1 MRKNSLDWK
10 EYEAITKYIYETLGK
25 EFGVT
30 ILSYGNS
37 CKISGKSG
45 NTHQIDV
52 LTMQSNGVN
61 QIRTAIEC
69 KYLKKKINKDTV
81 MKVLS
86 IIQDAQIEKG
96 VIVSKS
102 GFTKDA
108 VDFAREYNI
117 GLAELREAD
126 EKDFSESPKEIHIAD
141 LLLKA
146 KILITRPQILN
157 VSIGNDQ
164 IIEIRD
170 EWDYY
175 KYSVILENKTKVPLL
190 KYVNEF
196 RNEVNRRNK
205 KNKIITKQFEIPNA
219 ILFNNQSNNS
229 EEIDQIILTGQLIEI
244 DASKNLN
251 FRLIDQVWLIM
262 KSIFEERTFTFSE
275 SGLIVEHKRK

>member
-30 ILSYGNS
+30 ILGYGNT
-37 CKISGKSG
+37 CKVTGKSG

-52 LTMQSNGVN
+52 LTTQSNGVH

-81 MKVLS
+81 MKVLGT
-86 IIQDAQIEKG
+86 IQDAQIDKG

-117 GLAELREAD
+117 GLVELREAD
-126 EKDFSESPKEIHIAD
+126 EKDFTESPKEIHLAD
-141 LLLKA
+141 LLVKA
-146 KILITRPQILN
+146 EILITRPHILN
-157 VSIGNDQ
+157 ISIGDNQ
-164 IIEIRD
+164 IIKIKD

-175 KYSVILENKTKVPLL
+175 KYTVITEKKGKVPLL
-190 KYVNEF
+190 NYVNEF
-196 RNEVNRRNK
+196 RKEVNHQNK

-219 ILFNNQSNNS
+219 LLFNNQSDKS
-229 EEIDQIILTGQLIEI
+229 VKLDKIILTGQLIEI

-251 FRLIDQVWLIM
+251 LRLIDQVWLIM

-275 SGLIVEHKRK
+275 SGLIVEHKGK

>member
-1 MRKNSLDWK
+1 MKKDSLDWR

-30 ILSYGNS
+30 ILGYGNS
-37 CKISGKSG
+37 CKVTGKSG
-45 NTHQIDV
+45 NSHQIDV
-52 LTMQSNGVN
+52 LTLQSNGVN

-69 KYLKKKINKDTV
+69 KYLKKKVNKDTV

-86 IIQDAQIEKG
+86 IIQDAQIDKG

-102 GFTKDA
+102 GFTRDS

-117 GLAELREAD
+117 GLVELREAD

-141 LLLKA
+141 LLLNA
-146 KILITRPQILN
+146 KILIKRPQILS
-157 VSIGNDQ
+157 VSIGNDR

-175 KYSVILENKTKVPLL
+175 NYFVILENKTEIPLL

-196 RNEVNRRNK
+196 RNEVNRQNK
-205 KNKIITKQFEIPNA
+205 LNKIITKQFPIQNA
-219 ILFNNQSNNS
+219 NLLNKSSKNS
-229 EEIDQIILTGQLIEI
+229 VKMDQIILTGQLIEI
-244 DASKNLN
+244 DTSKNIN
-251 FRLIDQVWLIM
+251 FKLIDQVWLIM
-262 KSIFEERTFTFSE
+262 KSIFEERIFTFSE